1 MIIIVAVTFISALLF
16 TDNDISGAIRF
27 WRFIFLIFS
36 VFFGL
41 YGISLALLA
50 FLINI
55 TSYKS
60 MYLNYTF
67 PIEPNDKNYAKHI
80 ILGLNTNKRSKY
92 LTKNII
98 KSNIPK

>member
-1 MIIIVAVTFISALLF
+1 
-16 TDNDISGAIRF
+16 
-27 WRFIFLIFS
+27 
-36 VFFGL
+36 
-41 YGISLALLA
+41 
-50 FLINI
+50 
-55 TSYKS
+55 

-92 LTKNII
+92 LTKNIT